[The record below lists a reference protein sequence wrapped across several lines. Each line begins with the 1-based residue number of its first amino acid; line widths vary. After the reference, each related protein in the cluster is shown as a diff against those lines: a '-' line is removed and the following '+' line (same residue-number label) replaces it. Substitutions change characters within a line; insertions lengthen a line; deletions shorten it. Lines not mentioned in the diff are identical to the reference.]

1 MFGRHYRFLVAFAAG
16 LAAGLAA
23 FPFDPGL
30 RILIAADVFYASYL
44 GLMIALARATTIETL
59 QRRASI
65 VDEGLIFIV
74 ALTALAVVG
83 SLSAVVMALHGGGTE
98 PEEGILALLAV
109 PLGWATIH
117 MLAAFH
123 YAHEYYR
130 NGPDGNDQGGI
141 TFDDTPEPGIVE
153 FLYFAYVIGMTAQVA
168 DTNLTT
174 TGMRRAVLAHA
185 IASFFYNTALLAL
198 AVNAGVTLAS

>member
-1 MFGRHYRFLVAFAAG
+1 MFGRHYRFLVAFVVG

-30 RILIAADVFYASYL
+30 RILLAADVFYTTFL
-44 GLMIALARATTIETL
+44 GLMIGQARAMSVELL
-59 QRRASI
+59 QRRAAS
-65 VDEGLIFIV
+65 VDEGLTVIV
-74 ALTALAVVG
+74 LLTAVAVLG

-109 PLGWATIH
+109 PLGWAAIH
-117 MLAAFH
+117 MLAGFH

-130 NGPDGNDQGGI
+130 NGPNGNDMGGI
-141 TFDDTPEPGIVE
+141 TFDDTPQPGMVE

-174 TGMRRAVLAHA
+174 TAMRRAVLAHA

>member
-1 MFGRHYRFLVAFAAG
+1 MFHRHYRFLIAFAAG
-16 LAAGLAA
+16 ITAGLAA
-23 FPFDPGL
+23 YRFDPGL
-30 RILIAADVFYASYL
+30 RMLLAADVFYACYL
-44 GLMIALARATTIETL
+44 ALMIALTRSTTIQTL
-59 QRRASI
+59 QRRAAS
-65 VDEGLIFIV
+65 VDEGLLVIV
-74 ALTALAVVG
+74 LLTAVTVTG
-83 SLSAVVMALHGGGTE
+83 SLASVVMALHGGGTE

-130 NGPDGNDQGGI
+130 DGPDGKDAAGI
-141 TFDDTPEPGIVE
+141 TFDGTPRPGIVE

-174 TGMRRAVLAHA
+174 TGMRRAVLAHGVA
-185 IASFFYNTALLAL
+185 AFFYNTALLAL
-198 AVNAGVTLAS
+198 AVNAAVALAG

>member
-1 MFGRHYRFLVAFAAG
+1 MFRRHYRFLIAFVVGLAVGLVAFR
-16 LAAGLAA
+16 
-23 FPFDPGL
+23 FDPGFRML
-30 RILIAADVFYASYL
+30 LAAVVFYALYIS
-44 GLMIALARATTIETL
+44 LMVAQARGITVENL
-59 QRRASI
+59 QERASF
-65 VDEGLIFIV
+65 VDEGLGVIV
-74 ALTALAVVG
+74 LLTGAAVLS
-83 SLSAVVMALHGGGTE
+83 SLTAVVMALRGGGTE

-130 NGPDGNDQGGI
+130 DGSDGNDVGGI
-141 TFDDTPEPGIVE
+141 TFDRTSRPGIAE

-174 TGMRRAVLAHA
+174 TAMRKAVMAHGM
-185 IASFFYNTALLAL
+185 ASFFYNTLLLAL
-198 AVNAGVTLAS
+198 AVNAAITLA